1 MTTPNPDMD
10 RPPERSWWG
19 RNWKWVVPVGCL
31 VPLLA
36 CGGLM
41 AAILMVVFGAL
52 RSSEVY
58 TEAVARAK
66 ANEQVRAQLGEPIQ
80 PGFMVNGNIQINNQ
94 SGSANLSIPISGP
107 KKSATIYVVATKAAG
122 KWEYTTLE
130 VAPEGSAERINL
142 RAPAT
147 Y

>member
-1 MTTPNPDMD
+1 MD
-10 RPPERSWWG
+10 RPTERSWWG

-31 VPLLA
+31 VPFLA
-36 CGGLM
+36 CGGLIASVVM
-41 AAILMVVFGAL
+41 LVFGAL

-80 PGFMVNGNIQINNQ
+80 AGWTVNGNIQINND
-94 SGSANLSIPISGP
+94 SGSANLTIPISGP
-107 KKSATIYVVATKAAG
+107 KKSATINVVATKAKG

-130 VAPEGSAERINL
+130 VAPEGTAERINL
-142 RAPAT
+142 RAPQKH
-147 Y
+147 

>member
-1 MTTPNPDMD
+1 
-10 RPPERSWWG
+10 
-19 RNWKWVVPVGCL
+19 
-31 VPLLA
+31 LLA
-36 CGGLM
+36 CGGLI
-41 AAILMVVFGAL
+41 AAIVMVVFGAL

-58 TEAVARAK
+58 TEALARAK

-142 RAPAT
+142 RAPQKH
-147 Y
+147 